1 MTLNTYARNLAAA
14 ATLSLLAAGSAQA
27 QVGTST
33 LNGWTTFGDI
43 VSQAGALTLTTAAL
57 DVGSDAASNRS
68 GITTIEISPLEAAAG
83 LSLYAL
89 DVSPTEFG
97 TEGSLALQSFS
108 VIAGQTLNF
117 NWSFSSQDDRSQDH
131 AFAVLGGQLFSLATN
146 SQPGGASQSFSYT
159 FGQSGTVSL
168 AFGVIDTADYQGVS
182 SLTVSNLQISAV
194 PEPSSIAMMLA
205 GLAAVG
211 FMARRRSQAR

>member
-14 ATLSLLAAGSAQA
+14 AALSLLAAGSVQA
-27 QVGTST
+27 QVDTGS
-33 LNGWTTFGDI
+33 LNGWTSFGDV

-57 DVGSDAASNRS
+57 DGGPDAPANRS
-68 GITTIEISPLEAAAG
+68 GIAAIDIGPLEAAAG
-83 LSLYAL
+83 LSAYAL
-89 DVSPTEFG
+89 DVSPAEYG

-108 VIAGQTLNF
+108 VIAGQTLSF
-117 NWSFSSQDDRSQDH
+117 NWSFSSQDSQFQDH
-131 AFAVLGGQLFSLATN
+131 AFAVLGGQLFSLATT
-146 SQPGGASQSFSYT
+146 SQPGSASQSFSYT

-168 AFGVIDTADYQGVS
+168 AFGVIDTVDYQGVS

-194 PEPSSIAMMLA
+194 PEPTSIAMMLA

-211 FMARRRSQAR
+211 FMARRRRAD